1 MKPILYVYI
10 LLAIALLILLWL
22 FSLKTRRG
30 QRKLQVPKQ
39 YRYAHRGL
47 HNARRGIPEN
57 SILSY
62 RYVLAG
68 GFGADQGQAPGGDPR
83 QRPAPPLRR

>member
-30 QRKLQVPKQ
+30 QRKLQVQ
-39 YRYAHRGL
+39 IGRAH
-47 HNARRGIPEN
+47 
-57 SILSY
+57 
-62 RYVLAG
+62 V
-68 GFGADQGQAPGGDPR
+68 
-83 QRPAPPLRR
+83 